1 MYSKKQLDYAAYME
15 NNQCPLNDVMCTE
28 AVWFTQNLLL
38 GSKAD
43 MDYIFTAMQNIQK
56 NAEQISKTV
65 DK

>member
-1 MYSKKQLDYAAYME
+1 
-15 NNQCPLNDVMCTE
+15 MCTE

-43 MDYIFTAMQNIQK
+43 MDYIYTAMQNIQK
-56 NAEQISKTV
+56 NAEQISKAV